1 MRRLPKSI
9 RPGPHFIFDNS
20 PCVRYNDTCFE
31 NAGIAQS
38 VEQLIR
44 NQQVVCSSHITSSMQ
59 KSPET
64 QMFQGFFVLVALSWD
79 LFGRS
84 RSIEEKIEQ
93 RVYPTFSMNLMMIVA
108 VSARLALPCG
118 TSVDSVRPLMSPAPH
133 AHCMAF
139 FAQSPISA

>member
-1 MRRLPKSI
+1 M
-9 RPGPHFIFDNS
+9 
-20 PCVRYNDTCFE
+20 RYNDTCFE

-64 QMFQGFFVLVALSWD
+64 QMFQGFFVLVSLSRILWQ
-79 LFGRS
+79 S
-84 RSIEEKIEQ
+84 RRIEEKTEL
-93 RVYPTFSMNLMMIVA
+93 RVYLAFSINLMMIVA

-133 AHCMAF
+133 AHCMAG
-139 FAQSPISA
+139 FAQSLISA